1 MRTLEE
7 FINESSKK
15 LYWKQYYESICD
27 FFNEN
32 LDTSNIDINIDYILE
47 ALNSH
52 DVEKLK
58 TKLFKEFNDKYELE
72 FEDYDSG
79 SFSIKVNK

>member
-7 FINESSKK
+7 FIKESSKK
-15 LYWKQYYESICD
+15 LCWKQYYESICD

-58 TKLFKEFNDKYELE
+58 TKLFNASTDCLITSNVND
-72 FEDYDSG
+72 
-79 SFSIKVNK
+79 V